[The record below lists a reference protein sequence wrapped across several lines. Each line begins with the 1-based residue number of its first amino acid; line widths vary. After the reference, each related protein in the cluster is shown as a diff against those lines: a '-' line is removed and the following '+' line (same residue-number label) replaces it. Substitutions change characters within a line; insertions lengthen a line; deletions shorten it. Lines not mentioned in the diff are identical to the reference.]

1 VPGSI
6 TVAAFVFGALLMLVA
21 ILGGGFKVFG
31 AEVSGTV
38 GTPLRVVAGVLG
50 TGVLLGVL
58 YPTFQANNPLGSNPE
73 STVSSASNESPSN
86 EPELKTNYYADELSA
101 SMDVGNAGDG
111 GVIIVR
117 QPTLHWEY
125 QPCPQLSP
133 STGAATPSAM
143 ATHEYQVRLSASDGS
158 HLLDRR
164 PFKYGPGQV
173 DSFYVGLLYADNGI
187 YTVWLS
193 FRHRNLGDDE
203 DRVYETRKKTLEVCA
218 RFSE

>member
-1 VPGSI
+1 VPGSVAI
-6 TVAAFVFGALLMLVA
+6 AAFVFGALLILVA

-50 TGVLLGVL
+50 TGVLLGAL
-58 YPTFQANNPLGSNPE
+58 YPSFQGNNPFGSNLE
-73 STVSSASNESPSN
+73 STSPSASNESPSGKSA
-86 EPELKTNYYADELSA
+86 LKVNYYVDETSA
-101 SMDVGNAGDG
+101 SMDVGNAGNG

-125 QPCPQLSP
+125 KPCPKLTP
-133 STGAATPSAM
+133 STGYASPSVL
-143 ATHEYQVRLSASDGS
+143 ATHEYRVRLSASDGS

-173 DSFYVGLLYADNGI
+173 DSFYVAQRFADNGI

-203 DRVYETRKKTLEVCA
+203 DRVYKTRKETLEVCA
-218 RFSE
+218 RFSR